1 MKIAI
6 IGPKSSGKSELFAAL
21 SGRDK
26 KTYQNKAVVKVRDNR
41 LITIGEVF
49 KSKKITF
56 PEIEYL
62 DVPGGGEKSLG
73 SKMLNSIRPYDCFL
87 AILNGFSRDD
97 PKDQWDNIESDFI
110 ITDLAV
116 VEKRLERIA
125 LDKKKS
131 KDLVDEEEEKLLNEA
146 KDLLEKNIPLRE
158 KKDVF
163 SNPKLKGF
171 EFLSLKPVV
180 YVWNID
186 ENSLNK
192 FKLPDVKKQN
202 QAHIVAC
209 VKIER
214 ELLELD
220 DEDLK
225 KEFLKDLGINESVL
239 DHIVS
244 TTYKLMD
251 LITFFTADEKEA
263 KGWTIKK
270 GTTALKA
277 AGTVHSDM
285 ERGFIKAEVISWED
299 FKNFRDLKK
308 AKEKGALRLEGKDY
322 IVQDGDLIRF
332 KFKV

>member
-6 IGPKSSGKSELFAAL
+6 IGPKNSGKSELFIAL
-21 SGRDK
+21 SGKDK
-26 KTYQNKAVVKVRDNR
+26 KAYQNKAVVKVRDNR
-41 LITIGEVF
+41 LITIAKVF
-49 KSKKITF
+49 RSKKVTF

-87 AILNGFSRDD
+87 AILNCFSRND
-97 PKDQWDNIESDFI
+97 PKDQWENIESDFI
-110 ITDLAV
+110 ITDLV
-116 VEKRLERIA
+116 VIEKRLEKIA

-158 KKDVF
+158 KKEIF

-180 YVWNID
+180 YVWNTD
-186 ENSLNK
+186 EDSIKK
-192 FKLPDVKKQN
+192 FNLSDIKKEN

-220 DEDLK
+220 DEELK
-225 KEFLKDLGINESVL
+225 KEFLKDLGIKDSVL

-270 GTTALKA
+270 GTTALRA

-285 ERGFIKAEVISWED
+285 EKGFIKAEVISWED
-299 FKNFRDLKK
+299 FNNFKDLKK
-308 AKEKGALRLEGKDY
+308 AKESGVLRLEGKDY

-332 KFKV
+332 RFKI